1 MTEQRIE
8 NHILKTELLDIDSLI
23 PLQGAGW
30 EVRRI
35 KESLE
40 KINALMSDMKH
51 KPGTSH
57 TTGIGDKT

>member
-1 MTEQRIE
+1 MSNVIPFKRKTKELTIKEQLKQTEFEERM
-8 NHILKTELLDIDSLI
+8 
-23 PLQGAGW
+23 
-30 EVRRI
+30 RRI

-51 KPGTSH
+51 KPGTSR